1 VLYCYCL
8 ALENMTSLFKGSCAI
23 LNLQFPFFFL
33 QKLLHFVT
41 ETTNNFTLVQLE
53 RLYAILSQC
62 IYRHRED
69 DDKTELVKVN
79 FFLSSSPFHHCDACV
94 CYGYVRVRSGRHAYV
109 AFLCTAQVPVFQD
122 FLISVWKKLVP
133 IAKPCRFNADES
145 NARISSSKRGFLSCQ
160 NVAEILQRHPWS
172 QSGIPST
179 ESI

>member
-1 VLYCYCL
+1 MLYCYCL

-33 QKLLHFVT
+33 QQLLHFVT

-79 FFLSSSPFHHCDACV
+79 FFCLLALSITVTHVCVTGMYACAPDV
-94 CYGYVRVRSGRHAYV
+94 
-109 AFLCTAQVPVFQD
+109 TPM
-122 FLISVWKKLVP
+122 
-133 IAKPCRFNADES
+133 
-145 NARISSSKRGFLSCQ
+145 
-160 NVAEILQRHPWS
+160 
-172 QSGIPST
+172 
-179 ESI
+179 